1 MDDRTQR
8 QHGTQPEADLGD
20 GLPDL
25 VDAVESGELTSD
37 QATEQLQQ
45 AARRQVAEE
54 GPALD
59 TNEDGTITQGGFG
72 SGRGMGNQ
80 RTGQ

>member
-1 MDDRTQR
+1 MTARNDDDRSR
-8 QHGTQPEADLGD
+8 GVEEGS
-20 GLPDL
+20 PDL
-25 VDAVESGELTSD
+25 VDQVQSGELTSD
-37 QATEQLQQ
+37 EATEKLQQ
-45 AARRQVAEE
+45 AARRKVAEE

-59 TNEDGTITQGGFG
+59 TDEDGTITQGGFG